1 MRQKLG
7 LKTTEKNDGEL
18 IGKLLQILKDEKA
31 DFTIT
36 FRRLSDSSSID
47 ESGNFKSSEAFRD
60 WAGIYRE
67 RLRAEDSDYGERKKS
82 MDRVNPKFIL
92 RNYLAEKAIR
102 KAVDEHDYA
111 EIEKLHLLLRNPYS
125 EQPEYE
131 EYSKPSPEGARN
143 IKISCSS

>member
-1 MRQKLG
+1 MKKRIL
-7 LKTTEKNDGEL
+7 L
-18 IGKLLQILKDEKA
+18 IH
-31 DFTIT
+31 
-36 FRRLSDSSSID
+36 FRRLSDFSSID
-47 ESGNFKSSEAFRD
+47 ESGNILSSEAFRD
-60 WAGIYRE
+60 WAGIYMA
-67 RLRAEDSDYGERKKS
+67 RLRAENSDYGERKKS

-131 EYSKPSPEGARN
+131 EYSNPSPEGARN